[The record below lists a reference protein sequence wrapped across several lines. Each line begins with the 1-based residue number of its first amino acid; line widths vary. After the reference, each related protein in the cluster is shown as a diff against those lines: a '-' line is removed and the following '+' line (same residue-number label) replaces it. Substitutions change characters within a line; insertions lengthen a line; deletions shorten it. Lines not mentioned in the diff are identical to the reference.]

1 MNCVENLPVY
11 TAIVVCAT
19 VARVTGPIL
28 DVLALTLLAA
38 RIFQTAT
45 HVTFRQTDRVAS
57 MRFAFFF
64 VQILCMSAM
73 AGFILVSPAHS

>member
-19 VARVTGPIL
+19 VARVTGPFWTSL
-28 DVLALTLLAA
+28 PSPGSQRGFSRRRRTSRLG
-38 RIFQTAT
+38 R
-45 HVTFRQTDRVAS
+45 TDRVAS

-73 AGFILVSPAHS
+73 LVSFWCPGAS